1 MPNPGGGSAVTWA
14 VDANV
19 TDPALADNMM
29 NMFYGMFTGIFNGVF
44 AETTT
49 TTQANPYTFKLTEVI
64 AGGEPDAVFDFYAGS
79 WVGPELE

>member
-1 MPNPGGGSAVTWA
+1 MTETVAG
-14 VDANV
+14 
-19 TDPALADNMM
+19 AD
-29 NMFYGMFTGIFNGVF
+29 GATRTTTT
-44 AETTT
+44 TTT

>member
-44 AETTT
+44 AAAT
-49 TTQANPYTFKLTEVI
+49 A
-64 AGGEPDAVFDFYAGS
+64 
-79 WVGPELE
+79 